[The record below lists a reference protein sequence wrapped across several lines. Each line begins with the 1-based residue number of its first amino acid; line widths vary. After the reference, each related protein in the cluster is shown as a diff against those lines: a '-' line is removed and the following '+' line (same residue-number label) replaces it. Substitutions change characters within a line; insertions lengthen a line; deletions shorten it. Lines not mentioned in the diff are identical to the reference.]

1 MQMSQKNWLYLQQL
15 KWLDEQ
21 ETIVSLSKPGEGN
34 MNCVLRVETA
44 TRSFI
49 VKQSRGYVEKY
60 PQVLA
65 PASRVLTEGALSK
78 NCGGRYT
85 ANHAEALGIDA
96 INNMIALEDLGKPM
110 ISLFYMMK
118 KKITRTGTQP
128 ISRLFEWFAPKI
140 QKTVVDDELVNTELR
155 TLNYEHILNILLKKK
170 MDSTLMIFR
179 MVCRN

>member
-1 MQMSQKNWLYLQQL
+1 VL
-15 KWLDEQ
+15 
-21 ETIVSLSKPGEGN
+21 LSKIAVADTVQQIMPK
-34 MNCVLRVETA
+34 L
-44 TRSFI
+44 
-49 VKQSRGYVEKY
+49 
-60 PQVLA
+60 
-65 PASRVLTEGALSK
+65 
-78 NCGGRYT
+78 
-85 ANHAEALGIDA
+85 LGIDA
-96 INNMIALEDLGKPM
+96 INNMIALEDLGKM